1 MLQKLI
7 YIYINYVISFIILIS
22 DLEIIDEVVVI
33 KKWYSALEN
42 SYEYNG
48 EACLN
53 VFVLDR
59 SNFNV

>member
-1 MLQKLI
+1 MLQKL
-7 YIYINYVISFIILIS
+7 IYINYVISFIILIS

>member
-1 MLQKLI
+1 MLQKL
-7 YIYINYVISFIILIS
+7 IYINYVISFIILIS

-48 EACLN
+48 EACLKC
-53 VFVLDR
+53 FCSR
-59 SNFNV
+59 